1 MFGGFRRNRHQ
12 IDAVC
17 SLFCTF
23 LPPVSRS
30 ECGARASLFGAYAHF
45 QFASAHFCTI
55 FLALSRFDDRVQVSL
70 SDAYSHFRLASS
82 RFCTIS
88 LALVHNKAP
97 MKCPLIHTS
106 TRFYRLMRAFVH
118 PACQPNVRFCT
129 LKARFCTFLHAFI
142 LHAFRNCG

>member
-1 MFGGFRRNRHQ
+1 MFGGFKLFRHLK
-12 IDAVC
+12 DANC
-17 SLFCTF
+17 AI

-30 ECGARASLFGAYAHF
+30 ECGAKHHF
-45 QFASAHFCTI
+45 SAFMHVQLASAHFCTI

-97 MKCPLIHTS
+97 MKCPLIHTFYS
-106 TRFYRLMRAFVH
+106 LLHTYYRLMRALVQ